1 MISKI
6 MSYFNGKDEKD
17 NNVVNNCNV
26 ELKGKYVMMKIINCL
41 EAKKEKYRVVNDYH
55 IDIEDGHI
63 KYDFIN
69 KIYHVV
75 ILGDEEYLERDVNEV
90 IEILLS
96 Y

>member
-6 MSYFNGKDEKD
+6 MSYFNSKDEKD
-17 NNVVNNCNV
+17 NVVNNCKV
-26 ELKGKYVMMKIINCL
+26 ELKGEYVMKKIINCL
-41 EAKKEKYRVVNDYH
+41 NGKKEKYKVVNDYY
-55 IDIEDGHI
+55 IELEEGHI
-63 KYDFIN
+63 SYDFIN

>member
-17 NNVVNNCNV
+17 NVVNNCNV
-26 ELKGKYVMMKIINCL
+26 ELKGKQIMRKIINCL

-55 IDIEDGHI
+55 IELEEGHI
-63 KYDFIN
+63 SYDFIN

-75 ILGDEEYLERDVNEV
+75 ILGDDEYLERDVIEV